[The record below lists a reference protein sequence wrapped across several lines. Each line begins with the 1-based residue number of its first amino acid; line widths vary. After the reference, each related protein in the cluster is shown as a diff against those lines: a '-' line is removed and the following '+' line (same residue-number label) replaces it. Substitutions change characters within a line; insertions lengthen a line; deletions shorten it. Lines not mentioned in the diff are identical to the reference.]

1 MSYIISITVHIH
13 GYWNVWVQFH
23 LHITTITLLHNS
35 RLQTVKVFK
44 YSMLILLWADN
55 VD

>member
-23 LHITTITLLHNS
+23 LHITTITPLLTY
-35 RLQTVKVFK
+35 LMAT
-44 YSMLILLWADN
+44 Y
-55 VD
+55 